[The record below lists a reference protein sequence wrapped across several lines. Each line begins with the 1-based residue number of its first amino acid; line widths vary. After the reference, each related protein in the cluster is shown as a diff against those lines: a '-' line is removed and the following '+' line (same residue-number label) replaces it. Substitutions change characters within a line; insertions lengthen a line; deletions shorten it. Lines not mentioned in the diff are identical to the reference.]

1 METKRDDKPVV
12 NSANVLRALLYLAI
26 IRQASAEVGLLHV
39 MRKCHFDVR
48 LLQRILSGP
57 SKYLLFAFME
67 LIWVLNRLFRGS
79 HKSQFF

>member
-57 SKYLLFAFME
+57 SKSLFFCFYGTYLGFESPLQR
-67 LIWVLNRLFRGS
+67 IT
-79 HKSQFF
+79 